1 MLGICFILLLALLNG
16 CASLPD
22 NSERSI
28 SHAYDNGSELKD
40 KYHVGSA
47 SHPDGESAFYLLGN
61 GLDAFVGRALL
72 ARSAQHSIDT
82 QYYLI
87 HSDEVGSLFIN
98 ELWKAADRGVKI
110 RLILDDI
117 DEGSR
122 DFSIAIF
129 AAHPNIEVRIF
140 NPFGRN
146 VSRLFQYVSGF
157 GKQTRRAHNKSFTV
171 DNIATVLG
179 GRNVGDEYFSADPDL
194 AFQDLDVVGVG
205 PVANQVSSS
214 FDEYWNS
221 PFSYPIT
228 LLLET
233 QPGAEDILQ
242 GRDVFR
248 QKISGY
254 KNSEYV
260 ERLMDSPLANSF
272 HDNTITYNWATASVY
287 ADKPDKLSQK
297 VGAADYLMIQ
307 DLKPYMNKARNELII
322 ISPYFVPGKEGTKFL
337 IKLQQR
343 GVQVRVLTN
352 SLSST
357 DVSVVHAGY
366 SRYRKDLL
374 KAGVELYELNEK
386 TSKAQRK
393 ARSKGSIGQSKSSL
407 HAKAFIVDRSDV
419 FIGSLNLDPRSVIQ
433 NTEIG
438 MVIQSTEIAEK
449 LANIFNTSTPTAAF
463 QLKLE
468 NKSSGK
474 GSIEWHGRDAGKAV
488 IYTKDPHTSF
498 WRRFTTGFLRYMP
511 IESQI

>member
-1 MLGICFILLLALLNG
+1 MLKTCFILLLALLNG

-22 NSERSI
+22 NSARSM
-28 SHAYDNGSELKD
+28 SHAYNNGSELKD
-40 KYHVGSA
+40 KYQLA
-47 SHPDGESAFYLLGN
+47 STNHPAGQSAFYLLAD

-72 ARSAQHSIDT
+72 ARRAQHSIDT
-82 QYYLI
+82 QYYMI

-98 ELWKAADRGVKI
+98 ELWVAADRGVKI
-110 RLILDDI
+110 RLVLDDI

-122 DFSIAIF
+122 DFNIAIF
-129 AAHPNIEVRIF
+129 DAHPNIEVRIF

-146 VSRLFQYVSGF
+146 VSRLFQYATGF

-179 GRNVGDEYFSADPDL
+179 GRNIGDEYFSADPDL
-194 AFQDLDVVGVG
+194 AFQDLDVLGTG

-233 QPGAEDILQ
+233 QPGADDIRQ
-242 GRDVFR
+242 GREDFR
-248 QKISGY
+248 QKITGY
-254 KNSEYV
+254 KNSEYIQ
-260 ERLMDSPLANSF
+260 RLVDSSLANSF
-272 HDNTITYNWATASVY
+272 RDNTITYNWATASVY
-287 ADKPDKLSQK
+287 ADKPDKLKQK

-307 DLKPYMNKARNELII
+307 DLTPYMNMAKNELII

-407 HAKAFIVDRSDV
+407 HAKAFIVDRSNV
-419 FIGSLNLDPRSVIQ
+419 FIGSLNLDPRSVTQ

-438 MVIQSTEIAEK
+438 MVIQSTEIAK
-449 LANIFNTSTPTAAF
+449 RLAYIFNKLTPAKSF

-468 NKSSGK
+468 AKSSGRR
-474 GSIEWHGRDAGKAV
+474 SIEWHGVDAGKPV
-488 IYTKDPHTSF
+488 IYTKEPHTSF
-498 WRRFTTGFLRYMP
+498 WRRFSTGFLRYMP